1 MLLVVAYDV
10 NTKNMAG
17 EKRLRKV
24 AKICERYGTRVQNSV
39 FEVLVNAAEAT
50 QLKAELRKVIDME
63 KDSIRFY
70 RLGNS
75 FEQKIEK
82 MGRQPLVQTGE
93 ALMF

>member
-50 QLKAELRKVIDME
+50 QLKAELQKVIDME

-82 MGRQPLVQTGE
+82 MGRQSLVQTGE